1 MKEWKKF
8 AAAMAVLSFAAAA
21 AAMPAGAE
29 WVQDSDG
36 SYSYLDSN
44 GAAVTDSWQFID
56 GEWYRFDAD
65 GKMVTGWYT
74 DADGQQYYLNED
86 GSMGR
91 HWVAIGDDWYVF
103 DSSGHPVS
111 GWYWSGKYWYYLDNG
126 QMLTSQWV
134 GDNYYVTDEG
144 MMAKGFVTIDGVTHY
159 FKDSGEMSRSWVDY

>member
-56 GEWYRFDAD
+56 GEWY
-65 GKMVTGWYT
+65 
-74 DADGQQYYLNED
+74 
-86 GSMGR
+86 GSD
-91 HWVAIGDDWYVF
+91 GDDKR
-103 DSSGHPVS
+103 G
-111 GWYWSGKYWYYLDNG
+111 
-126 QMLTSQWV
+126 
-134 GDNYYVTDEG
+134 TD
-144 MMAKGFVTIDGVTHY
+144 
-159 FKDSGEMSRSWVDY
+159 W